1 MFRILSQDALN
12 AALQAGTI
20 DSTTG
25 GSLDATQLQ
34 SLRQAIAMALEFQAF
49 ITYENSLDSNGWVN
63 GPDGVRTKG
72 GQRLEFEFSA
82 PIDPGNED
90 RIGLEAIIAGV

>member
-1 MFRILSQDALN
+1 
-12 AALQAGTI
+12 
-20 DSTTG
+20 
-25 GSLDATQLQ
+25 
-34 SLRQAIAMALEFQAF
+34 
-49 ITYENSLDSNGWVN
+49 
-63 GPDGVRTKG
+63 VRTKG